1 MITKELLVPYLANI
15 VAVIHADGVIQEEE
29 TSALE
34 SICQRIEAGREDLE
48 EAIRCVAENR
58 FRLTPVGRFSDKVR
72 NLEDMVFVAMKDGN
86 LAKEEKALVLSFAKN
101 IQITQSQFRAIVS
114 ETKLK
119 IDLQRSCRVCTQC
132 GVSIQADARF
142 CSECGSPC

>member
-1 MITKELLVPYLANI
+1 MITKELHVPYLANI
-15 VAVIHADGVIQEEE
+15 ISVIHADGAIQKEE
-29 TSALE
+29 TDAME
-34 SICQRIEAGREDLE
+34 SICQRIEADQKDLE

-101 IQITQSQFRAIVS
+101 LQITQEQFRTIVS

-119 IDLQRSCRVCTQC
+119 IDLQRSSRVCGKC
-132 GVSIQADARF
+132 GQQMQAGARF
-142 CSECGSPC
+142 CTECGTPC

>member
-1 MITKELLVPYLANI
+1 MITKEFLAPYLANI
-15 VAVIHADGVIQEEE
+15 VAVIHSDGVIQEEE

-34 SICQRIEAGREDLE
+34 SICQRIEAGQEDLE

-101 IQITQSQFRAIVS
+101 IQITQSQFRTIVS

-132 GVSIQADARF
+132 GGSIQAGARF
-142 CSECGSPC
+142 CTECGNPC